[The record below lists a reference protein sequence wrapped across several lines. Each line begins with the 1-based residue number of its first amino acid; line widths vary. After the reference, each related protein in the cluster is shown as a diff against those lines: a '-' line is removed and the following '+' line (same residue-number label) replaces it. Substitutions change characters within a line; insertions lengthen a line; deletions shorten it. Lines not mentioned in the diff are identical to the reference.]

1 MRISSSVDTYARA
14 KMTTQERIDSL
25 TAILDAGATQV
36 RHGDRWI
43 QYDLEAVRKERD
55 MLQAQL
61 NAGSNSPFRRVVM
74 TSRG

>member
-1 MRISSSVDTYARA
+1 MA
-14 KMTTQERIDSL
+14 TTQERIDSL

-55 MLQAQL
+55 SLQAQL
-61 NAGSNSPFRRVVM
+61 SSGSGFRRVVM
-74 TSRG
+74 TNRG